1 MEFTENP
8 KIRDFITYFTI
19 FTLQNSKITNN
30 KKNNLFSKEDLL
42 ECMLN
47 IDIIDEEIFNKYS
60 ANIIKRLNYYDAIF
74 NIDLFNNEPF
84 LNLQQLSSYSY
95 SIIHCELYK
104 YMLYEQVLDYFK
116 NKIQNKKES
125 VRKELLESNLF
136 IKLLSNKIKCKNNVI
151 ISYSR
156 IILNFET
163 TSNVYV
169 DTTNLIKE
177 NGNILNL

>member
-19 FTLQNSKITNN
+19 FTLQNSKISN

-42 ECMLN
+42 EYMLN
-47 IDIIDEEIFNKYS
+47 IDEIDEEIFNKYS
-60 ANIIKRLNYYDAIF
+60 ANIIKRLNYYEAMI
-74 NIDLFNNEPF
+74 NIELFNNEPF

-104 YMLYEQVLDYFK
+104 FMLYKQVLDYFK

-125 VRKELLESNLF
+125 VRKELLESNLVL
-136 IKLLSNKIKCKNNVI
+136 KLINNKIKCKNNVI

-156 IILNFET
+156 IILNFEP

>member
-19 FTLQNSKITNN
+19 FTLQNSKISNN
-30 KKNNLFSKEDLL
+30 KNNLFSKEDLL

-60 ANIIKRLNYYDAIF
+60 ANIIKRLNYYEAIF
-74 NIDLFNNEPF
+74 NIELFSNEPF
-84 LNLQQLSSYSY
+84 LNFQQLSSYSY

-116 NKIQNKKES
+116 NKIKNKEES
-125 VRKELLESNLF
+125 IRKELLESNLF

-151 ISYSR
+151 MYYSR
-156 IILNFET
+156 IILNFEP